1 MEFLIFGAGQMAQ
14 AVGFD
19 LVRQPDVER
28 VYVVDNQLRQLRRLQ
43 RFLNSSKIRPVH
55 IPATAPELK
64 ELLARC
70 QAAISCI
77 PYNYNLRL
85 TRMAIAAGTNFCDLG
100 GNNTVVRRQLALDR
114 KARTAG
120 CTVIPDCGLAPGM
133 TNILV
138 ADAVSRLDRTE
149 TVRIRVGG
157 LPVKPQPPLFYKL
170 VFSAQG
176 LLNEYAEP
184 CLVLRSGKIQ
194 RVKAL
199 TEPET
204 VIFPPPF
211 GRLEAF
217 HTSGG
222 ASTLPETFQRKIREL
237 DYKTIRYPGHRLMF
251 ELIMKSA
258 VGNWRRLPRAELACA
273 LEKVL
278 GWETDDVVLLRIEVT
293 GIKNGSRRLLRYQL
307 IDYADKKTGLT
318 AMMRTTGFSAAIV
331 SLMLARKQIPVCGA
345 QPGEKAVPAGRFIAE
360 LRHRGLNLTIRS
372 VKL

>member
-1 MEFLIFGAGQMAQ
+1 MELLIFGAGQMAQ
-14 AVGFD
+14 AVSFD

-28 VYVVDNQLRQLRRLQ
+28 VYVVDHQPRPLNRLRQWLKTRKL
-43 RFLNSSKIRPVH
+43 IPVRTD
-55 IPATAPELK
+55 ATAPELK

-70 QAAISCI
+70 QAAISCV
-77 PYNYNLRL
+77 PYNYNLKL
-85 TRMAIAAGTNFCDLG
+85 TKMAIAAGTNFCDLG
-100 GNNTVVRRQLALDR
+100 GNNTVVRRQLAMDR
-114 KARTAG
+114 DAQAAG
-120 CTVIPDCGLAPGM
+120 CTIIPDCGLAPGM

-138 ADAVSRLDRTE
+138 ADAVSRFDRTE
-149 TVRIRVGG
+149 AVRIRVGG

-184 CLVLRSGKIQ
+184 CLVLRNGKIQ
-194 RVKAL
+194 QVKAL

-204 VIFPPPF
+204 VAFPPPF

-278 GWETDDVVLLRIEVT
+278 GWETDDAVLLRIEVT
-293 GIKNGSRRLLRYQL
+293 GIKNGNRRLLRYQL
-307 IDYADKKTGLT
+307 VDYADKKTGLT

-331 SLMLARKQIPVCGA
+331 GLMLARHQIPVCGV
-345 QPGEKAVPAGRFIAE
+345 QPGEKAVPPGRFITE
-360 LRHRGLNLTIRS
+360 LRRRGLNLTIRS